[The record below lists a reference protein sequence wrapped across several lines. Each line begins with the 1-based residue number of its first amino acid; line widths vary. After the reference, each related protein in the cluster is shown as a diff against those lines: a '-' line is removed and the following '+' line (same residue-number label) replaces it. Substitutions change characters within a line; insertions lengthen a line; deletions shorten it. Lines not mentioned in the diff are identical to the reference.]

1 MYIYVYVF
9 YIFKP
14 NSKQPRIPLPT
25 SKKRKL
31 LSTSLYCF
39 TESYAAAAACS
50 SQRLRGGSLTDVE
63 DIVIAQEH
71 LTQLS
76 VLLSM
81 LDRIAQLQ
89 IHKGVAAH
97 QITLI
102 HWAPLALHQHL
113 LPHKAVQECTRNVRL
128 HGRARTALRSLSK
141 LN

>member
-1 MYIYVYVF
+1 MYMYFVHL
-9 YIFKP
+9 
-14 NSKQPRIPLPT
+14 NRIANNHESLFRQA
-25 SKKRKL
+25 KKKL